1 MNKKKIDKETAIKS
15 ILSDLKKGIDKKSI
29 FGKIR
34 KNSEIPKS
42 TIYDWYRVA
51 EIKYKDFLSVANP
64 IIQAKEIEALGQ
76 IAASNI
82 LSKLERQLLLSD
94 IATGKVKVW
103 KEAVTRDGI
112 ATLSSYDPVKYITE
126 LNKMDGAYV
135 EEIGNN
141 TDITEIKITRI
152 GSRM

>member
-29 FGKIR
+29 LENLR
-34 KNSEIPKS
+34 KKWNFS
-42 TIYDWYRVA
+42 TASLYNYYSAA
-51 EIKYKDFLSVANP
+51 EIKYKEFLSVANP
-64 IIQAKEIEALGQ
+64 IIERKEIEALGQ

-112 ATLSSYDPVKYITE
+112 VKLGSYDPAKYIAE

-135 EEIGNN
+135 EEIGAN

-152 GSRM
+152 GSRI